1 MGQQHDLLDQ
11 PQGWLVHAISAATT
25 TASVPRPARGFTLIE
40 AAVVMAIMGIMLAI
54 AMPSMSNWLLGR
66 KAMGAAVFYQDG
78 FTLARNTALAHNGHS
93 RLVLTENAANGQMD
107 WRVDLCFATTNLP
120 CDSDDSAWS
129 TVTATAPGDPNTNG
143 AFKSVA
149 RSAGAMPGETEL
161 AEILNPSGAA
171 EVYFT
176 PLGWVDSVYTQ
187 HLTSITLQPSLKRA
201 NAFKPL
207 AIVVTL
213 AGIAAICD
221 PSAALHDTRRCPPP

>member
-1 MGQQHDLLDQ
+1 ML
-11 PQGWLVHAISAATT
+11 AISA
-25 TASVPRPARGFTLIE
+25 PLRPARGFTLIE
-40 AAVVMAIMGIMLAI
+40 AAVVMAIMGIMLAV

-93 RLVLTENAANGQMD
+93 RLVLSENATNGQMD
-107 WRVDLCFATTNLP
+107 WRVDLCFTDINAR

-129 TVTATAPGDPNTNG
+129 TVSANAANDPNTSG
-143 AFKSVA
+143 GFKSIA
-149 RSAGAMPGETEL
+149 RSAGAMPGETEM
-161 AEILNPSGAA
+161 AEILNPSGAT

-176 PLGWVDSVYTQ
+176 PLGWVDGSITTR
-187 HLTSITLQPSLKRA
+187 LTNITLQPSLQRA

-207 AIVVTL
+207 AVVVTL

-221 PSAALHDTRRCPPP
+221 PSAPAHDPRRCPPP